1 MIVIVMEQFRC
12 EECQRDFVY
21 QESLN
26 QHNRTKHGAG
36 LQPKK
41 ELNQIKKQEKARLIK
56 KPIFKYAV
64 VSIIMLIPLVLLI
77 PNFLSKG
84 YSISLTDS
92 SVQNSLNKMAS
103 AGSKAPDFSLHS
115 STGNTISLSDYR
127 GKKNVLLYFQEGV
140 MCDPCWQQ
148 TLDIQKEYGKFQS
161 KDIEL
166 LTITVD
172 PLNAITKNA
181 RKFGI
186 TLPILADE
194 DLKVSTAY
202 DVLKESMHPGSRP
215 GHTFVLVDKNGDI
228 VWKRA
233 YFLASGSTEMTMR
246 MKGGRTMTMDM
257 GMDMGTPDSVMYL
270 PVDRLLADLKSVKL
284 EPISDLPM
292 DIPNTNMSM
301 QDHSMCLTPIH
312 NHADFKMYLG
322 GVMLNF
328 SQNNYM
334 DQSNEV
340 HFHKTVKVKPD
351 DIPNVPNGLLIHI
364 HREGMLF
371 REFLKT
377 LDMPFDVAA
386 IENLKV
392 YVNGNIQESG
402 LDYTLQDKDRILIT
416 SNTEDSAIKAQVDS
430 VTDYALQG
438 KEKNPSLFGGC

>member
-1 MIVIVMEQFRC
+1 MEQFRC
-12 EECQRDFVY
+12 EECQRDFIY

-26 QHNRTKHGAG
+26 QHNRVKHRSLPSKNG
-36 LQPKK
+36 LK
-41 ELNQIKKQEKARLIK
+41 QIKKQEKVRLIK

-64 VSIIMLIPLVLLI
+64 VSIIILIPLALLI
-77 PNFLSKG
+77 HHFSSKNS
-84 YSISLTDS
+84 SIGSTGS
-92 SVQNSLNKMAS
+92 SVQNSLDEMAS
-103 AGSKAPDFSLHS
+103 AGSKAPDFSLP
-115 STGNTISLSDYR
+115 STTGGKIALSDYY

-140 MCDPCWQQ
+140 MCDPCWKQIV
-148 TLDIQKEYGKFQS
+148 DIEKEYGKFTS

-166 LTITVD
+166 VSITVD
-172 PLNAITKNA
+172 PLNALVKNSK
-181 RKFGI
+181 RFGI
-186 TLPILADE
+186 TTPILADE

-202 DVLKESMHPGSRP
+202 DVLKEAMHPGSRP
-215 GHTFVLVDKNGDI
+215 GHTFFLIDKKGNI
-228 VWKRA
+228 VWKKA
-233 YFLASGSTEMTMR
+233 YFLASGSTVMTMD
-246 MKGGRTMTMDM
+246 MGGRKMTMDM

-270 PVDRLLADLKSVKL
+270 PVDKLLSDMGNGKL
-284 EPISDLPM
+284 ESAGIDLGM
-292 DIPNTNMSM
+292 DMSATNMSM

-312 NHADFKMYLG
+312 NHVDFKMYLG

-351 DIPNVPNGLLIHI
+351 DVPNVPNGLLIHI
-364 HREGMLF
+364 HREGIPL

-377 LDMPFDVAA
+377 LDMPFDAAA

-402 LDYTLQDKDRILIT
+402 LDYTMQDKDRILIT
-416 SNTEDSAIKAQVDS
+416 SSTEDSAIKAQVDL